1 MSMTNGYYADYNIRI
16 ICKRR
21 AFVTLQSYRE
31 NVKQGEDNRKSLKDE
46 LLKGLMYS
54 NECQKK
60 APNKDLDIVHS
71 NATYYLCGYLVH
83 SRAERINC
91 NICLASL
98 STEENQLPSDFYASH
113 ITSLIRKGFLRF
125 ASLGM
130 FYTFVKVEKIKSVDH
145 MEAKRLKNEVSQK
158 LKEEQHK
165 LRKLSKMKK
174 TA

>member
-1 MSMTNGYYADYNIRI
+1 MRVTVTNTIQLVEFLLGGCNYDYVLTGKFFGIVRSCRDGQEAPVASSFLRI
-16 ICKRR
+16 YPMLSIYVPVRNALRVDENCDDNERMHVLTSYKDCM
-21 AFVTLQSYRE
+21 LQSYRE

-60 APNKDLDIVHS
+60 APNKDLDIIHS

-98 STEENQLPSDFYASH
+98 STEENQLPSDF
-113 ITSLIRKGFLRF
+113 
-125 ASLGM
+125 
-130 FYTFVKVEKIKSVDH
+130 
-145 MEAKRLKNEVSQK
+145 
-158 LKEEQHK
+158 
-165 LRKLSKMKK
+165 
-174 TA
+174 